1 MNIRKEENNGVTLI
15 ALVVTILTLLILS
28 LVAVLTL
35 SGESGILAQIER
47 AGIETELDNISE
59 KINIMAMQNNVDII
73 FDKAEADT
81 ITYLQKEGVLDTN
94 NKVNTELLLGRITK
108 YGNGIEN
115 DIFKLENG
123 KIVYI
128 NSDGAKVASK
138 NVDVFDTTEYH
149 LKQGKVSYSRL
160 KG

>member
-94 NKVNTELLLGRITK
+94 NKVNTELLLGRKTK
-108 YGNGIEN
+108 YGEIQLILKKFVNRSWN
-115 DIFKLENG
+115 PTDKL
-123 KIVYI
+123 K
-128 NSDGAKVASK
+128 K
-138 NVDVFDTTEYH
+138 F
-149 LKQGKVSYSRL
+149 LLCMQF
-160 KG
+160 